1 MGTVSHPTHQT
12 SKPRARIGRHGPA
25 ELAAAAAIA
34 ATVAL
39 AVSGP
44 DEASTPSPSPA
55 AAMPSAPSSLTA
67 AESADA
73 RAALRRSDERTRS
86 VARQVLSGTAGFSAL
101 GDPATLHHHGVN
113 TASGAT
119 GEAAAAAER
128 FHHR

>member
-1 MGTVSHPTHQT
+1 MGTVSHPSIQT
-12 SKPRARIGRHGPA
+12 SKPRARIGRRGLA
-25 ELAAAAAIA
+25 ELAALASAAAIA

-39 AVSGP
+39 AVSGSE
-44 DEASTPSPSPA
+44 EASTPAPAVSPA
-55 AAMPSAPSSLTA
+55 PSGLTT

-73 RAALRRSDERTRS
+73 RAALRRGDEHTRS

-113 TASGAT
+113 TASGAS